1 MDKKIIMAVVI
12 TLIIAGGAGF
22 YSGMLYGQNTNA
34 NSRADLNRQGTGF
47 AAGMGQRGG
56 SAQQNAGFYGG
67 EIIKKD
73 NNSITVKLNN
83 ARLPDG
89 QGSSQIILFSDTT
102 KVTKSAEG
110 SATDL
115 IVGEQVTITG
125 SKNQDGSLT
134 AQSIQIRPASQTNQ

>member
-1 MDKKIIMAVVI
+1 MNKTIVTIVI
-12 TLIIAGGAGF
+12 AAIIAGGAGF
-22 YSGMLYGQNTNA
+22 YGGMLYGKSAGIDLSA
-34 NSRADLNRQGTGF
+34 NLNRQRGTSGM
-47 AAGMGQRGG
+47 MGQRGNG
-56 SAQQNAGFYGG
+56 VQQNTGFSGG

-73 NNSITVKLNN
+73 NNSITVKLTN

-89 QGSSQIILFSDTT
+89 QGSSQIILFSGAT

-110 SATDL
+110 STADL

-134 AQSIQIRPASQTNQ
+134 AQSIQIRPELPQK

>member
-1 MDKKIIMAVVI
+1 MAVVI

-22 YSGMLYGQNTNA
+22 CGGMLYSQSANA
-34 NSRADLNRQGTGF
+34 NSRASLNRQGAGF
-47 AAGMGQRGG
+47 AMGAGQRGG
-56 SAQQNAGFYGG
+56 GVQPNAGFSGG
-67 EIIKKD
+67 AIIKKD
-73 NNSITVKLNN
+73 DNSITVKLNSE
-83 ARLPDG
+83 G
-89 QGSSQIILFSDTT
+89 SQIVLFSDST
-102 KVTKSAEG
+102 KITKSAEG